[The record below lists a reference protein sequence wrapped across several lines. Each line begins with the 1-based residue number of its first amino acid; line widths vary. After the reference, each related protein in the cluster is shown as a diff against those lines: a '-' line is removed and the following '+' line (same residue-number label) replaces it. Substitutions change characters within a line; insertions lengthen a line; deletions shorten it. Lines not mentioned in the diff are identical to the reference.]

1 MKKNIDNG
9 HIKKFDDYI
18 KAFINR
24 YGFDYTFEV
33 EDEEHKRYFAFLIKF
48 DEEKGES
55 INEKT
60 MRIKLIEVKEKL
72 ELAEFENKLNSS
84 NEDLFTIK
92 DIDLMSGYEF
102 EYFLKNLFNKM
113 GYNVENTQ
121 LSGDQGADLV
131 VKKFSEKIVIQA
143 KRFNDK
149 VSNKAIQEVVASIRH
164 YRADRGM
171 VVTNSEFTASA
182 IQLAKSNR
190 IELIDRDKLQN
201 FIEKYF

>member
-1 MKKNIDNG
+1 M
-9 HIKKFDDYI
+9 
-18 KAFINR
+18 
-24 YGFDYTFEV
+24 
-33 EDEEHKRYFAFLIKF
+33 
-48 DEEKGES
+48 
-55 INEKT
+55 
-60 MRIKLIEVKEKL
+60 

-102 EYFLKNLFNKM
+102 EYFLKKLFNKM
-113 GYNVENTQ
+113 GYNVENTK